1 MGEPQRNAPCPCGSG
16 IKYKRCCRK
25 WRDPLDEVEVRPGT
39 RVQFVTDW
47 YEIRDLEELVE
58 LLGRQPDVS
67 GDLERGWSRATPP
80 GMGDAP
86 EAELAIIDDGRL
98 EVRADTHLVSE
109 ATRWWL
115 YRIARELVV
124 YQIGEVRCVEIG
136 AA

>member
-25 WRDPLDEVEVRPGT
+25 WRDPLDEVEVRQGT

-47 YEIRDLEELVE
+47 YEVRDLEELVCQ
-58 LLGRQPDVS
+58 LGRQPDVS
-67 GDLERGWSRATPP
+67 GDLERGWSRATPRAL
-80 GMGDAP
+80 GDAP
-86 EAELAIIDDGRL
+86 EAGLAIIGDGRL
-98 EVRADTHLVSE
+98 EVRVDTQLVAE

-124 YQIGEVRCVEIG
+124 YQIGEVRCVEIDS
-136 AA
+136 A